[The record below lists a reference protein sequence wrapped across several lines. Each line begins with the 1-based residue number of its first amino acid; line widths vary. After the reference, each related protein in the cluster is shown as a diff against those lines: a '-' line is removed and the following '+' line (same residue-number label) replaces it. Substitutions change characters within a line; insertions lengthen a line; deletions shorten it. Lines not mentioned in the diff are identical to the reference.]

1 MLPGP
6 GQSGSPLGG
15 GDGKLSYA
23 SVSARGERGFGS
35 FAKASAARVPWL
47 LAAAESSASSADSAH
62 GRGTLGDGYDE
73 AVSFL
78 IAVLVL
84 AVVVTLM
91 YMRGLLTFGN
101 LLSVYRRI
109 RLALLLAVVAI
120 LIIGFLRILGIG
132 DGF

>member
-1 MLPGP
+1 M
-6 GQSGSPLGG
+6 SI
-15 GDGKLSYA
+15 
-23 SVSARGERGFGS
+23 
-35 FAKASAARVPWL
+35 
-47 LAAAESSASSADSAH
+47 
-62 GRGTLGDGYDE
+62 
-73 AVSFL
+73 L

-120 LIIGFLRILGIG
+120 LIIGFLRIFGIGG

>member
-1 MLPGP
+1 M
-6 GQSGSPLGG
+6 
-15 GDGKLSYA
+15 
-23 SVSARGERGFGS
+23 
-35 FAKASAARVPWL
+35 
-47 LAAAESSASSADSAH
+47 
-62 GRGTLGDGYDE
+62 
-73 AVSFL
+73 SFL

>member
-1 MLPGP
+1 M
-6 GQSGSPLGG
+6 LGG
-15 GDGKLSYA
+15 GYDKV
-23 SVSARGERGFGS
+23 VS
-35 FAKASAARVPWL
+35 L
-47 LAAAESSASSADSAH
+47 
-62 GRGTLGDGYDE
+62 
-73 AVSFL
+73 L

-120 LIIGFLRILGIG
+120 LIIGVLRILGIG

>member
-1 MLPGP
+1 M
-6 GQSGSPLGG
+6 LGG
-15 GDGKLSYA
+15 G
-23 SVSARGERGFGS
+23 
-35 FAKASAARVPWL
+35 
-47 LAAAESSASSADSAH
+47 
-62 GRGTLGDGYDE
+62 YDK
-73 AVSFL
+73 AVSLL

-109 RLALLLAVVAI
+109 RFALLLAVVAI
-120 LIIGFLRILGIG
+120 LIIGVLRILGIG